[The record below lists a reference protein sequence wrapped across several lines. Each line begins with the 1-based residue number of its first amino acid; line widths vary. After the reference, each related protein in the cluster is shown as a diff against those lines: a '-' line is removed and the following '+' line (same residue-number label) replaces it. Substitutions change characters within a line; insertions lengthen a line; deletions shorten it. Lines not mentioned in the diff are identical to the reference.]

1 MKVIRTFAC
10 LFTVVAICAGTTAHA
25 DLLAITSGNGHIWTR
40 DHSNLGPDINDVNF
54 GGGVQVR
61 AALNSLGEL
70 GVGTSL
76 NAYADV
82 RHITNPASDCCGA
95 TFGPP
100 PGVFTAVGV
109 MEGDHFALGGNNG
122 QVFVRDRTNLGAT
135 APGVGG
141 DGIVFNSQINAIAR
155 LSNGHLVIGNS
166 LGQLFVR
173 DKNNIAAVAPGADG
187 SDDGLGFGPAIT
199 GLAVDASDNIV
210 IALDGGHI
218 FTRAWNNI
226 SADVSDVNFAISGAS
241 HVAIRSDGNVAL
253 GFGDGFVDIRNPLN
267 LPGGVGNSANFGSA
281 ITALT
286 VDKNDNYIIG
296 DTLGQVFVRDAGDVT
311 QTPAG
316 YSGDGINF
324 GESILSLNV
333 VPEPATLLLLG
344 LGLSVLRIFRRVR

>member
-1 MKVIRTFAC
+1 MNVIRTFAC
-10 LFTVVAICAGTTAHA
+10 LFTVVAICAGTAAHA

-76 NAYADV
+76 SAYADV

-135 APGVGG
+135 APGVSG
-141 DGIVFNSQINAIAR
+141 DGIVFNTQVNAIAR
-155 LSNGHLVIGNS
+155 LSNGHLVIGNNN
-166 LGQLFVR
+166 GELFVR
-173 DKNNIAAVAPGADG
+173 DKNNIAAVAPGANGAADG
-187 SDDGLGFGPAIT
+187 VNFGIPITSLAITASDD
-199 GLAVDASDNIV
+199 IV
-210 IALDGGHI
+210 IGLSGGMIDTRPWSNI
-218 FTRAWNNI
+218 FSSHSSI
-226 SADVSDVNFAISGAS
+226 NFGIGGAT
-241 HVAIRSDGNVAL
+241 HVAMRSDGNALL
-253 GFGDGFVDIRNPLN
+253 GFGNGEVYIRNALN
-267 LPGGVGNSANFGSA
+267 LGPDVDNAAFGFA

-286 VDKNDNYIIG
+286 VDKNDNAIIG
-296 DTLGQVFVRDAGDVT
+296 DTLGQVFVRDANNLG

-316 YSGDGINF
+316 FSGDGINF

-333 VPEPATLLLLG
+333 VPEPATLLLIG